1 MSVRPDPDGDVTL
14 AEIFRDTNL
23 VKVQFLASAL
33 DDAGVPFTLH
43 ETWDGNVE
51 LGGQEMR
58 LLVRESDVDEAREV
72 IREGI
77 AELPSLREAVA
88 MAAEEDPDEPAAD
101 RTDGPPQSL
110 SESIDG
116 TGLGPVFA
124 QAVVRLLI
132 LAVGGAIVLWV
143 IQSAR

>member
-1 MSVRPDPDGDVTL
+1 MSGGGDGSEATL
-14 AEIFRDTNL
+14 TEIFRDTNV

-58 LLVRESDVDEAREV
+58 LLVRGADVDTAREV

-77 AELPSLREAVA
+77 AELPALRAAVS
-88 MAAEEDPDEPAAD
+88 MAAEEVEESEPF
-101 RTDGPPQSL
+101 DGPKPTLAGSL
-110 SESIDG
+110 DG
-116 TGLGPVFA
+116 AGLTPVFMQTA
-124 QAVVRLLI
+124 LRLLL
-132 LAVGGAIVLWV
+132 LAIGGAVVLWV
-143 IQSAR
+143 IQSER

>member
-1 MSVRPDPDGDVTL
+1 MSDDKATL
-14 AEIFRDTNL
+14 TEIFRDTNV

-58 LLVRESDVDEAREV
+58 LMVREADVDTAREV
-72 IREGI
+72 IRQGI
-77 AELPSLREAVA
+77 AELPALRAAVA
-88 MAAEEDPDEPAAD
+88 MAAEEADEPDAY
-101 RTDGPPQSL
+101 DGPPPTLSGSL
-110 SESIDG
+110 DG
-116 TGLGPVFA
+116 SGLTPVFA
-124 QAVVRLLI
+124 QAVVRLLL
-132 LAVGGAIVLWV
+132 LAAGGAVVLWV